1 MSYDT
6 FLIAAPL
13 IIGYLVSYA
22 LYRRNTIRIRL
33 HTRIWNIIF
42 LISFLLVMSMGILQV
57 GLLDMDI
64 YIPQGSELNFWHQM
78 VGIAFTIILF
88 IHFMEYRSFFRRLL
102 EGKGKR

>member
-6 FLIAAPL
+6 FLIAVPL

-22 LYRRNTIRIRL
+22 LYRRNTIKIGL

-42 LISFLLVMSMGILQV
+42 LITFLLVIGMGILQV
-57 GLLDMDI
+57 GLIEMGI
-64 YIPQGSELNFWHQM
+64 YITQGSELNFWHQM

-88 IHFMEYRSFFRRLL
+88 IHFMMYRSSFRRLF
-102 EGKGKR
+102 EGKGNR